1 MLGTISNKKSP
12 SSLNALFYAIPSR
25 VRSGSCNTHTGM
37 VSGTFLGRLNGF
49 ECGRSIDPAAEHEYW
64 RESFHRRIYVD
75 SPEEDYELYAP
86 AYQFGWE
93 SYAHLGKDDD
103 GYEVEFDDV
112 EEELGL
118 EWGESHDGDSLP
130 WAAARPATRDAW
142 ERASYLTRQ
151 AALRMKPR

>member
-1 MLGTISNKKSP
+1 MPGTISNKKSP
-12 SSLNALFYAIPSR
+12 SSVNALFYAIPSR
-25 VRSGSCNTHTGM
+25 ARSGTLSIQAGM
-37 VSGTFLGRLNGF
+37 NGGTFLGRLNGF
-49 ECGRSIDPAAEHEYW
+49 EFGRGIDPASEHEYW

-93 SYAHLGKDDD
+93 SYAHLGKDED

-112 EEELGL
+112 EQDLGL
-118 EWGESHDGDSLP
+118 EWVESHGSDGLP

-151 AALRMKPR
+151 AAMRMKPR